1 LLDCFLRGKER
12 RAAPGVGQPAS
23 EWGTLESAASI
34 LTSEVACRVLLM
46 KRYTLPFRSFWR
58 LSCFA
63 AVVSILLLLNA
74 CGETAPVQTQPKIYL
89 PAQPPLSGLPA
100 AALQGALQ
108 GLMPLD
114 EPLHLTIGLTMNRQA
129 LAEAAQRIYDPAS
142 AEYGHYLSAQE
153 VAQQFGASPQAI
165 QKVTGWL
172 TGNGFQVLST
182 SSLGTSISVQGT
194 VLQIAQAFHT
204 VMQLRS
210 LNGRT
215 FFGPDQAPVLPKD
228 IAPLVSSIIGLDNF
242 AQIIHAASP
251 FATTQRQLAR
261 SANHPLTGDCALYD
275 ASGLT
280 RDDLAHA
287 YAIDQLHSKGFKG
300 QGMKI
305 GVIELQEPY
314 DRNDIT
320 NYMSCN
326 GVNLHLRNVQ
336 VDGPLAAGSGEG
348 EAALDLEM
356 IAGLAPEA
364 EIYDYQAPTLDT
376 VGLIDTLNRAAADDV
391 VRVLSISYGGG
402 ELGLN
407 PAFMSQF
414 DDTLELMAVEGISVF
429 ASSGDCGAFVDGQF
443 GVLDVNFPASAPWA
457 IAVGGTNL
465 QGSRETAW
473 SDPNPDRSQCQNQ
486 WGTGGGVSQNTSFS
500 LPIWQT
506 GSGVKNTHSNGK
518 RQVPDVAA
526 AATNIAVYY
535 QGAWATFGGTS
546 ASAPIWA
553 AGTLLVDQVLQK
565 QGKPIFGGVPTVYQV
580 ANHPGKFHPFRDVTQ
595 GTNLFYQA
603 TSGWDYTTGWGV
615 PRFIEVARALGA
627 SV

>member
-1 LLDCFLRGKER
+1 MLLMR
-12 RAAPGVGQPAS
+12 RSASSSRSLWRLAWVAVVVGV
-23 EWGTLESAASI
+23 
-34 LTSEVACRVLLM
+34 VLL
-46 KRYTLPFRSFWR
+46 LG
-58 LSCFA
+58 
-63 AVVSILLLLNA
+63 A
-74 CGETAPVQTQPKIYL
+74 CGEPTPTAPKMYL
-89 PAQPPLSGLPA
+89 PPQPPLSGLPA

-114 EPLHLTIGLTMNRQA
+114 ESLRLTIGLTMDRQG
-129 LAEAAQRIYDPAS
+129 LAEAAQRIYDPS
-142 AEYGHYLSAQE
+142 SPDYGHYLSAQQI
-153 VAQQFGASPQAI
+153 AQQFGASSQAI
-165 QKVTGWL
+165 QKVADWL
-172 TGNGFQVLST
+172 KSNGFKIVSI
-182 SSLGTSISVQGT
+182 SPLGTSISVQATVVQIARAFQT
-194 VLQIAQAFHT
+194 VLQI
-204 VMQLRS
+204 RS

-242 AQIIHAASP
+242 AQISHTPSR
-251 FATTQRQLAR
+251 FATIQQQVQQGADRPQA
-261 SANHPLTGDCALYD
+261 GDCTLYR
-275 ASGLT
+275 AAGLT
-280 RDDLAHA
+280 RDNLARA
-287 YAIDQLHSKGFKG
+287 YAIDQLHNKGFKG

-314 DRNDIT
+314 DRNDIA
-320 NYMSCN
+320 NYASCN

-376 VGLIDTLNRAAADDV
+376 VGLIDTLNQAAADDV

-407 PAFMSQF
+407 ASFMSQF

-457 IAVGGTNL
+457 IAVGGTVL
-465 QGSRETAW
+465 QGNSEIAW
-473 SDPNPDRSQCQNQ
+473 SDPSPDRSQCQNR
-486 WGTGGGVSQNTSFS
+486 WGTGGGVSQNTSFTR
-500 LPIWQT
+500 PIWQT
-506 GSGVKNTHSNGK
+506 GSGVQNDHSNGK

-526 AATNIAVYY
+526 AADNIAVYF
-535 QGAWATFGGTS
+535 QGQWVTFGGTS

-565 QGKPIFGGVPTVYQV
+565 QGKTIFGGVPTVYQV
-580 ANHPGKFHPFRDVTQ
+580 ANHPGKFHPFKDVTRGNNQ
-595 GTNLFYQA
+595 FYQCTA
-603 TSGWDYTTGWGV
+603 GWDYPTGWGT
-615 PRFIEVARALGA
+615 PSFIEVARALGA
-627 SV
+627 SL

>member
-1 LLDCFLRGKER
+1 MR
-12 RAAPGVGQPAS
+12 RSAS
-23 EWGTLESAASI
+23 SSGPL
-34 LTSEVACRVLLM
+34 
-46 KRYTLPFRSFWR
+46 WR
-58 LSCFA
+58 LVWSA
-63 AVVSILLLLNA
+63 AVVGMLLLLAA
-74 CGETAPVQTQPKIYL
+74 CGEPTPTQPTVYL
-89 PAQPPLSGLPA
+89 PPQPPLSGLPA

-114 EPLHLTIGLTMNRQA
+114 APLHLTIGLTMNRQG

-142 AEYGHYLSAQE
+142 PEYGHYLSAQQI
-153 VAQQFGASPQAI
+153 AQQFGASPQAI
-165 QKVTGWL
+165 QKVTDWL
-172 TGNGFQVLST
+172 KSNGFKIVST
-182 SSLGTSISVQGT
+182 SPLGTSISVQGT
-194 VLQIAQAFHT
+194 VVQIARAFQT
-204 VMQLRS
+204 VLQLRS

-242 AQIIHAASP
+242 AQISHTPSR
-251 FATTQRQLAR
+251 FATIQQQVQQGADRPQA
-261 SANHPLTGDCALYD
+261 GDCTLYR
-275 ASGLT
+275 AAGLT
-280 RDDLAHA
+280 RDNLARA
-287 YAIDQLHSKGFKG
+287 YAIDQLHNKGFKG

-314 DRNDIT
+314 DRNDIA
-320 NYMSCN
+320 NYASCN

-376 VGLIDTLNRAAADDV
+376 VGLIDTLNQAAADDV

-402 ELGLN
+402 ELGMS
-407 PAFMSQF
+407 ASFMSQF

-429 ASSGDCGAFVDGQF
+429 ASSGDCAAFTSGQF

-457 IAVGGTNL
+457 IAVGGTEI
-465 QGSRETAW
+465 QGNSEIAW
-473 SDPNPDRSQCQNQ
+473 SDPNPDRSQCQNL
-486 WGTGGGVSQNTSFS
+486 WGTGGGVSQNTSFTR
-500 LPIWQT
+500 PIWQT
-506 GSGVKNTHSNGK
+506 GNGVQNSHSNGK
-518 RQVPDVAA
+518 RQVPDVSAA
-526 AATNIAVYY
+526 ADNIAVYF
-535 QGAWATFGGTS
+535 QGQWVTFGGTS

-565 QGKPIFGGVPTVYQV
+565 QGKTIFGGVPTVYQV
-580 ANHPGKFHPFRDVTQ
+580 ANHPGKFHPFKDVTK

-603 TSGWDYTTGWGV
+603 GAGWDYPTGWGV
-615 PRFIEVARALGA
+615 PSFIEVARALGA
-627 SV
+627 SL